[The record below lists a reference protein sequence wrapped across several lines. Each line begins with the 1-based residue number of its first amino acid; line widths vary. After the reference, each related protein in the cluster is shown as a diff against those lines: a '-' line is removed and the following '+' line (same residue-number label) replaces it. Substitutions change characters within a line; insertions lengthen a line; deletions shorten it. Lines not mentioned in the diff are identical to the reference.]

1 MLRKWGMLVLMLL
14 ATPALV
20 FAQNTGKI
28 AGVVTD
34 AGTGDPLPGAQ
45 VILVGTTLGTITDN
59 DGNYFVIGVPV
70 GSYSVQARF
79 VGYQESTVSGVQV
92 STGYTQEVNFALTEG
107 VDLGEIVVEY
117 ERPLIQKDAV
127 GVPKIVDAEAIVN
140 LPVRGAA
147 AVAAIQAGV
156 VNDEGSGTLNVRGG
170 RGAEVTYYIDG
181 VKVVGTTALPQS
193 AIQEQEMII
202 GNISARYGDA
212 MSGIINITTKSGSSK
227 FFGSFEGV
235 TSESLDDFGYNLAS
249 AAIGGPV
256 MGDNVNFFLAA
267 EYLSQGDS
275 NPRAI
280 GQLKASSALIE
291 QMSQFPA
298 SMEGLD
304 ADGNTVLIPVPAS
317 MGETYLPVDA
327 AGHVVIVNDTI
338 TAGDGT
344 VINVPAGVDPASVNF
359 NFVESANYL
368 TADDFTI
375 EKAKQGTST
384 SRLAVNGNLN
394 FNVIENVRM
403 RVGGR
408 YVTSEG
414 EGLSTLNVF
423 SPDNYT
429 ANDRYDSQFFA
440 TWTHYLSN
448 STFYQLQVDYTDR
461 TGKNYDPR
469 FGLTSRADVMSW
481 GDFDNDV
488 YATNRGYKNVTF
500 QSVQVGVDDHG
511 NADPADDT
519 PIMANQP
526 QYTYRWEDGKFNNS
540 QTIGKLVAPPGS
552 TGPAGYFQFHN
563 TQLRFNAMAATQI
576 GLHQI
581 EFGGEFEQQTNR
593 SYSLS
598 GATIG
603 RYFDDAGALYSPGA
617 EGVTAGSGEEVSD
630 FYDLTWAQLEGA
642 TSYVGYNVFG
652 DEEVD
657 SEDLNRYVNDLDAN
671 GNPLALDAKGD
682 ELSGYNVAPHQPIYY
697 GGYIQDKIE
706 FRDIVLNMGVRV
718 DVFDNNIRTYYDRY
732 SALPLERAGDVGL
745 ATGLVGDDFAVYYN
759 GNDVAGFRSR
769 EGKWFDAAGQPTIAG
784 NILLSGAR
792 PHQLNGRVTEDSFV
806 DYEPRVTVMPR
817 IGVSFPVTDQ
827 ALFFARYGRVAQRP
841 SSDAFQSLEGMST
854 NSSGGAN
861 NDLDPER
868 TTEYELGF
876 RQRLSARSSLTIS
889 GFFRQIEDLI
899 QIDDRRDAYPNGV
912 TSYRNTDFGT
922 VKGLEFNFDLRRTNN
937 VSANVNY
944 TLSFAQGT
952 GSSSSTTSTIAWID
966 ETPPNFISP
975 LGFDQRHTFNVSLDY
990 RLGAGEGPTVG
1001 GMKLFENLGVN
1012 ILATA
1017 SSGQPYTGQLEPF
1030 SRIESK
1036 APIPDGGINQARMPW
1051 KNRIDLRVDRKF
1063 SVGPR
1068 TTLSAFVWV
1077 QNLFDGQ
1084 NINGVWR
1091 ATGLPDDDGFL
1102 ATPGGQQFLGG
1113 AVPVTE
1119 TMYLHRTRNLG
1130 NYGIPRLTRIGVRLD
1145 F

>member
-34 AGTGDPLPGAQ
+34 AGTGDSIPGAQ
-45 VILVGTTLGTITDN
+45 VILVGTTLGTITDL
-59 DGNYFVIGVPV
+59 DGNYFIIGVPV
-70 GSYSVQARF
+70 GSYDVQARF
-79 VGYQESTVSGVQV
+79 VGYQESTVSGVSV
-92 STGYTQEVNFALTEG
+92 SSGYTQEVNFALAEG
-107 VDLGEIVVEY
+107 VNLGEIVVEY
-117 ERPLIQKDAV
+117 ERPMIQKDAV
-127 GVPKIVDAEAIVN
+127 GVPKIVDAEQIVN

-147 AVAAIQAGV
+147 AVASIQAGV
-156 VNDEGSGTLNVRGG
+156 VNNEGSGTLNVRGG

-181 VKVVGTTALPQS
+181 VKVVGTAALPQS
-193 AIQEQEMII
+193 AVQEQEMII

-212 MSGIINITTKSGSSK
+212 MSGIINITTKSGSRK

-249 AAIGGPV
+249 VALGGPV
-256 MGDNVNFFLAA
+256 VGENVNFFFAA

-275 NPRAI
+275 GPRAI
-280 GQLKASSALIE
+280 GQLKASDALI
-291 QMSQFPA
+291 SQLQEFPV
-298 SMEGLD
+298 SMLARD
-304 ADGNTVLIPVPAS
+304 AAGDQVLIPVPAS
-317 MGETYLPVDA
+317 MGETYFPVDA
-327 AGHVVIVNDTI
+327 DGQVVIANNQI

-344 VINVPAGVDPASVNF
+344 VINVPEGVDASSIDF

-368 TADDFTI
+368 TSDDFTI
-375 EKAKQGTST
+375 EKAKRGREYD
-384 SRLAVNGNLN
+384 RLALNGNLN
-394 FNVIENVRM
+394 FNVIDNVRM
-403 RVGGR
+403 RVGAR

-414 EGLSTLNVF
+414 ESLSSRNVF
-423 SPDNYT
+423 SPEDKS
-429 ANDRYDSQFFA
+429 ANRRNDAQFFA

-448 STFYQLQVDYTDR
+448 STFYQLQVDYSDR
-461 TGKNYDPR
+461 TGKNWDPR
-469 FGLTSRADVMSW
+469 FGLTSRADVIGW
-481 GDFDNDV
+481 GDFDSDV
-488 YATNRGYKNVTF
+488 YATTRGYKNTSME
-500 QSVQVGVDDHG
+500 SVQVGVDDHG

-519 PIMANQP
+519 PIMANRP
-526 QYTYRWEDGKFNNS
+526 TFDYRWQDGIFPGS
-540 QTIGKLVAPPGS
+540 ETVGRLVAPPGG
-552 TGPAGYFQFHN
+552 TGPNGYFQFHN
-563 TQLRFNAMAATQI
+563 SQLRFNATAATQI
-576 GLHQI
+576 GMHQV

-598 GATIG
+598 GRTIP

-617 EGVTAGSGEEVSD
+617 EGVEFGSGDEVTS
-630 FYDLTWAQLEGA
+630 FYDLSWEQLEGA
-642 TSYVGYNVFG
+642 TSYVGYDVFG
-652 DEEVD
+652 DNEVD
-657 SEDLNRYVNDLDAN
+657 TENLDAYVNDIGGLEA
-671 GNPLALDAKGD
+671 
-682 ELSGYNVAPHQPIYY
+682 YNVAPHQPIYY

-718 DVFDNNIRTYYDRY
+718 DVFDNNVRTYFDRY

-745 ATGLVGDDFAVYYN
+745 ASGLIGDDFAVYYL
-759 GNDVAGFRSR
+759 GNEIEGFRSR
-769 EGKWFDAAGQPTIAG
+769 EGDWFDVAGQPSSAG
-784 NILLSGAR
+784 DVLLSGAKPR
-792 PHQLNGRVTEDSFV
+792 QTAPRVNADSFV
-806 DYEPRVTVMPR
+806 DYEPQVTVMPR

-841 SSDAFQSLEGMST
+841 SSNAFQSLEGMSG
-854 NSSGGAN
+854 SGSGGSN
-861 NDLDPER
+861 NALQPER

-876 RQRLSARSSLTIS
+876 RQRLSARSAMTIS
-889 GFFRQIEDLI
+889 GFFRQIENLI
-899 QIDDRRDAYPNGV
+899 QLDDRRDAYPNGQ
-912 TSYRNTDFGT
+912 TSYANVDFGT
-922 VKGLEFNFDLRRTNN
+922 IKGMEFDFDLRRTNN

-952 GSSSSTTSTIAWID
+952 GSASNTTSVIAWID

-975 LGFDQRHTFNVSLDY
+975 LSFDQRHTFNVSVDY

-1001 GMKLFENLGVN
+1001 GMKLFENFGVN
-1012 ILATA
+1012 VLATA

-1036 APIPDGGINQARMPW
+1036 APIPDGGINAARMPW
-1051 KNRIDLRVDRKF
+1051 KNRIDLRIDRKF
-1063 SVGPR
+1063 SVGSR

-1077 QNLFDGQ
+1077 QNLLDSQ

-1102 ATPGGQQFLGG
+1102 STSGGQQFLGNSD
-1113 AVPVTE
+1113 PVAE
-1119 TMYLHRTRNLG
+1119 SLYLHRTRSLG

>member
-14 ATPALV
+14 AAPALA

-45 VILVGTTLGTITDN
+45 VILVGTTLGTITDV

-70 GSYSVQARF
+70 GAYNVQARF

-92 STGYTQEVNFALTEG
+92 STGYTQEINFALAEG
-107 VDLGEIVVEY
+107 VNLGEIVVEY

-127 GVPKIVDAEAIVN
+127 GVPKIVSAEQIVN

-156 VNDEGSGTLNVRGG
+156 VSDEGSGTLNVRGG

-235 TSESLDDFGYNLAS
+235 TSEALDDFGYNLAS
-249 AAIGGPV
+249 VALGGPV
-256 MGDNVNFFLAA
+256 MGEKVNFFFAA
-267 EYLSQGDS
+267 EYLDQGDS

-280 GQLKASSALIE
+280 GQVRASDALLNQLREFPTSLK
-291 QMSQFPA
+291 
-298 SMEGLD
+298 GLD
-304 ADGNTVLIPVPAS
+304 ADGNSVLIPVPAS
-317 MGETYLPVDA
+317 MGETFLPVDA
-327 AGHVVIVNDTI
+327 AGHVVIANDQI
-338 TAGDGT
+338 IAGDGT
-344 VINVPAGVDPASVNF
+344 VINVPAGVDAASVNF
-359 NFVESANYL
+359 NFVESANAL
-368 TADDFTI
+368 TADDFTV
-375 EKAKQGTST
+375 EKKKRGNGYN
-384 SRLAVNGNLN
+384 RLALSGNLN
-394 FNVIENVRM
+394 FNVMENVRM

-408 YVTSEG
+408 YVTSED

-423 SPDNYT
+423 SPENGGISDR
-429 ANDRYDSQFFA
+429 NDAQFFT

-448 STFYQLQVDYTDR
+448 STFYQLQVDFSDR
-461 TGKNYDPR
+461 SGKNYDPR
-469 FGLTSRADVMSW
+469 FGLTSRADVLGW

-488 YATNRGYKNVTF
+488 YATNRGYKNVEF
-500 QSVQVGVDDHG
+500 VSVQVGVDDHG

-540 QTIGKLVAPPGS
+540 ETIGKLVAPPGS

-581 EFGGEFEQQTNR
+581 EFGGEFEQATNR

-598 GATIG
+598 GRTIG
-603 RYFDDAGALYSPGA
+603 RYFDDADALYSPGA
-617 EGVTAGSGEEVSD
+617 ESVTAGSGEEVSD
-630 FYDLTWAQLEGA
+630 FYGLTWAQLEGA
-642 TSYVGYNVFG
+642 TSYVGYNAYG
-652 DEEVD
+652 DTEVD
-657 SEDLNRYVNDLDAN
+657 SEDLNRYVNDLDEF
-671 GNPLALDAKGD
+671 GNPLALNST
-682 ELSGYNVAPHQPIYY
+682 ELSAYNVAPHQPIYY

-706 FRDIVLNMGVRV
+706 FRDIVLNMGLRV
-718 DVFDNNIRTYYDRY
+718 DVFDNNVRTYYDRY
-732 SALPLERAGDVGL
+732 SALPVERAGTAGL
-745 ATGLVGDDFAVYYN
+745 ATGLIGDDYAVYYL
-759 GNDVAGFRSR
+759 GNNVEGFRSR
-769 EGKWFDAAGQPTIAG
+769 EGKWFDASGQPTIAG
-784 NILLSGAR
+784 NVLLSGASPR
-792 PHQLNGRVTEDSFV
+792 KTNGVVTDESFD
-806 DYEPRVTVMPR
+806 DYKPRVTVMPR

-827 ALFFARYGRVAQRP
+827 ALFFARYGSVAQRP
-841 SSDAFQSLEGMST
+841 STNAFQSLEGMSGS
-854 NSSGGAN
+854 SSGGSN
-861 NDLDPER
+861 NDLAPER

-876 RQRLSARSSLTIS
+876 RQRLSARSAITIS

-922 VKGLEFNFDLRRTNN
+922 IKGMEFDFDLRRTNN

-952 GSSSSTTSTIAWID
+952 GSASNTTGTIAWID

-975 LGFDQRHTFNVSLDY
+975 LDFDVRHTFNVSLDY

-1001 GMKLFENLGVN
+1001 GMKLFENFGVN
-1012 ILATA
+1012 VLATA
-1017 SSGQPYTGQLEPF
+1017 SSGKPYTGQLEPF

-1036 APIPDGGINQARMPW
+1036 APIPDGGINTARMPW
-1051 KNRIDLRVDRKF
+1051 KNRIDIRVDRKF

-1068 TTLSAFVWV
+1068 TSLSAFVWV
-1077 QNLFDGQ
+1077 QNLLDGQ

-1091 ATGLPDDDGFL
+1091 ATGLPNDDGFL
-1102 ATPGGQQFLGG
+1102 STAGGQQFLGG
-1113 AVPVTE
+1113 ADPVTE
-1119 TMYLHRTRNLG
+1119 TMYLHRTRSLG